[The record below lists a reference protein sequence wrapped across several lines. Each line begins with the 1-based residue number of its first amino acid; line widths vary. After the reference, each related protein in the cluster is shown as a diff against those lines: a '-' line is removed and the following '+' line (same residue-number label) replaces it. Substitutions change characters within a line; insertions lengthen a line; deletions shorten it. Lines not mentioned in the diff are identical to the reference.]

1 MVLCLPPLTSFYR
14 LHLAKNNKKEE
25 FDTKLILMC
34 LKIPATR
41 LSRLTPNLANYDP
54 VLNEYFFDRHPGV
67 FSMILNYYRTGKLHY
82 PTNVCGPLFEDEL
95 EFWGLD
101 ANQVEP
107 CCWMTYTQHRD
118 TQETLAVIESLD
130 LDADPPTEE
139 ETAKKFGWEDDYYSG
154 NLSRWQQLKPKIWA
168 LFDEPWSS
176 QYAKIRSFITD
187 QQHLVEF
194 RKKFS
199 HYLRKASRYQSQLSY
214 NIEID
219 GDNMQ
224 SVATF
229 KQFTKLHPAF
239 FYIDFICN
247 IYFSAELVSAH
258 ELLLLVFFVLF
269 SDRYIRCTLCIILN
283 ELKMIRRIS
292 SFQYPSGCCGN
303 CNDVN
308 KQMDLVTCAFC
319 IYIEISNLYVPK
331 TYLAM
336 LVCSLC
342 ALMGVLITAL
352 PMPVIAHAKLPK
364 KGGEF
369 CKCMNEESPGQR
381 NKSLTY
387 LLIFFG
393 FKVISVVSVFFVI
406 TSIICFCL
414 KTHPDLRIPDID
426 IELRNGSTHTLF
438 VTKIA
443 TRAHPAFFYIE
454 FISNIWFT
462 MELLIRFIFSP
473 KYQSLFDSQ
482 SISSLEYKFNVWRKF
497 YRDTV
502 YVKQSYLTG
511 GIVLDLVATLSFYVD
526 WALDRAITG
535 ANRDT
540 VEFFSIIRIL
550 RLFKLTQHSSGL
562 KILIQTFKASAQ
574 ELLLLVFF
582 VLLGIVIF
590 AALVYYAER
599 VETNPGNQFHSIPV
613 GLWWAIIT
621 MCTIGF
627 GDMVPKTYLGM
638 LVGSVC
644 ALMGVL
650 TIALPVPVIV
660 EITEKAT
667 SYLQPHEIKPM
678 VGKLATAAFFNSL
691 ANKNVSP
698 IHSSHVLGA
707 LTATAPLLICPPATN
722 FTANSQLCES
732 NKNNSSNESKKD

>member
-1 MVLCLPPLTSFYR
+1 MK
-14 LHLAKNNKKEE
+14 HL
-25 FDTKLILMC
+25 
-34 LKIPATR
+34 
-41 LSRLTPNLANYDP
+41 
-54 VLNEYFFDRHPGV
+54 
-67 FSMILNYYRTGKLHY
+67 
-82 PTNVCGPLFEDEL
+82 
-95 EFWGLD
+95 
-101 ANQVEP
+101 Q
-107 CCWMTYTQHRD
+107 
-118 TQETLAVIESLD
+118 
-130 LDADPPTEE
+130 
-139 ETAKKFGWEDDYYSG
+139 
-154 NLSRWQQLKPKIWA
+154 
-168 LFDEPWSS
+168 
-176 QYAKIRSFITD
+176 
-187 QQHLVEF
+187 
-194 RKKFS
+194 
-199 HYLRKASRYQSQLSY
+199 
-214 NIEID
+214 
-219 GDNMQ
+219 
-224 SVATF
+224 
-229 KQFTKLHPAF
+229 
-239 FYIDFICN
+239 
-247 IYFSAELVSAH
+247 
-258 ELLLLVFFVLF
+258 
-269 SDRYIRCTLCIILN
+269 
-283 ELKMIRRIS
+283 
-292 SFQYPSGCCGN
+292 
-303 CNDVN
+303 
-308 KQMDLVTCAFC
+308 
-319 IYIEISNLYVPK
+319 
-331 TYLAM
+331 
-336 LVCSLC
+336 
-342 ALMGVLITAL
+342 
-352 PMPVIAHAKLPK
+352 
-364 KGGEF
+364 
-369 CKCMNEESPGQR
+369 
-381 NKSLTY
+381 
-387 LLIFFG
+387 
-393 FKVISVVSVFFVI
+393 VISVVSVFFVI

-473 KYQSLFDSQ
+473 K
-482 SISSLEYKFNVWRKF
+482 ISKFIRQPIN
-497 YRDTV
+497 
-502 YVKQSYLTG
+502 
-511 GIVLDLVATLSFYVD
+511 IIDLVATLSFYVD

-660 EITEKAT
+660 SNFAMFYSHAQARSKLPKKRRRI
-667 SYLQPHEIKPM
+667 LQPHEIKPM